1 MNRYSVAS
9 LAIIA
14 CLCGGCTAPT
24 TATTSEGM
32 ADSTSTGAAV
42 AVEGAD
48 GKPTDNGPQVIHTK
62 DGGRME
68 GMMRDGQRTGV
79 WTSYFPNGTLRSQ
92 NTYVNGKENGP
103 SVVNHPNGIP
113 FYVGQYLQGVNH
125 GQWVF
130 YDEQGNEI
138 KRATFDSTGTEIKP

>member
-79 WTSYFPNGTLRSQ
+79 WTLSLI
-92 NTYVNGKENGP
+92 
-103 SVVNHPNGIP
+103 HI
-113 FYVGQYLQGVNH
+113 
-125 GQWVF
+125 
-130 YDEQGNEI
+130 
-138 KRATFDSTGTEIKP
+138 